1 MEESNV
7 IDITEAQARRAEGQD
22 ASSLMADG
30 TDLVIQQ
37 KAMVLPALSTEA
49 HMIDL
54 LVTSGMGA
62 AIGFLAQPSM
72 QGAGIGALAGVAF
85 GLAEKALLGQSA
97 GVNPEHRVAY
107 AVLALGTTFG
117 AGYLSYRF
125 S

>member
-1 MEESNV
+1 MEEQSNV
-7 IDITEAQARRAEGQD
+7 IDITDARRAQSED
-22 ASSLMADG
+22 ASALVADG
-30 TDLVIQQ
+30 TDLAIQQ
-37 KAMVLPALSTEA
+37 KAAMLPTLSTEA
-49 HMIDL
+49 HMVDL

-62 AIGFLAQPSM
+62 AIGFLAQPSL
-72 QGAGIGALAGVAF
+72 QGVGIGALAGVAF

-107 AVLALGTTFG
+107 AALALGTTFG